1 MKKSNRRAA
10 WLLSLC
16 MALGLVL
23 PGSTAALAAA
33 DDAAD
38 GTLEFPEAGITLHL
52 PEEFENTHGV
62 IIPYGGFDVTGGAGI
77 YETALLYFAMDQ
89 EAYDTYT
96 ENTNPTEEEFNNFWN
111 SSAWLVLILS
121 ADNGL
126 TFDEVNEYADGELD
140 PSAAQEICTA
150 GDCTHYLYET
160 GESLPEDTDAV
171 FLEEFKTLRGLTGEL
186 LDGSE
191 FGTPV
196 DPMDSMTGRRIQFE
210 TTDTDGNPVN
220 SEELFGAHE
229 ITMVNIW
236 ASWCGYCIDEMEEL
250 EAINGR
256 LAEKVCAVVGLL
268 ADGDEEAALA
278 SGLETLKEK
287 GVTYTNL
294 LPPENFSDIFYL
306 TAYPTTY
313 FVNREGEIVGT
324 PIVGAMIDTYEPMV
338 EALLAGDGPTAVILP
353 EEVPEEAS
361 EQEEESQLAAR
372 VETNDD
378 SVYRVIVLDEDE
390 NPVPGVMVQFCSD
403 TACMM
408 GETDESGTALF
419 QEPVGHY
426 TVHILK
432 APEEYIT
439 EDDEY
444 ILEAYADLTI
454 YLYRS

>member
-196 DPMDSMTGRRIQFE
+196 DPMDSMIGRRIQFE

-236 ASWCGYCIDEMEEL
+236 ATWCGPCVGELGELQAIHTRFLEKDCAVLGLMTDGNTEEANRL
-250 EAINGR
+250 IAENGITYQVVNAPELFNSVFPFEAIPTTFFVDRSGAF
-256 LAEKVCAVVGLL
+256 LGTKIQGADPEMYETAIKPLLEKVQQA
-268 ADGDEEAALA
+268 
-278 SGLETLKEK
+278 
-287 GVTYTNL
+287 
-294 LPPENFSDIFYL
+294 
-306 TAYPTTY
+306 
-313 FVNREGEIVGT
+313 
-324 PIVGAMIDTYEPMV
+324 
-338 EALLAGDGPTAVILP
+338 
-353 EEVPEEAS
+353 
-361 EQEEESQLAAR
+361 
-372 VETNDD
+372 
-378 SVYRVIVLDEDE
+378 
-390 NPVPGVMVQFCSD
+390 NP
-403 TACMM
+403 
-408 GETDESGTALF
+408 
-419 QEPVGHY
+419 
-426 TVHILK
+426 
-432 APEEYIT
+432 
-439 EDDEY
+439 
-444 ILEAYADLTI
+444 
-454 YLYRS
+454 